1 MWFRRRLIINNQKDF
16 DKVHYIW
23 ERGTNRKDFDV
34 KKITKYTWIEIGSN
48 FYPSEFQAL
57 YLYYQLQN
65 LSKIQ
70 RIRKSF

>member
-1 MWFRRRLIINNQKDF
+1 MDR
-16 DKVHYIW
+16 
-23 ERGTNRKDFDV
+23 NR
-34 KKITKYTWIEIGSN
+34 SN

-70 RIRKSF
+70 RIRKKFLKCMLKI